1 VDFSF
6 QQEFGALTDALKT
19 LAHDLLSAWL
29 AVQIAEIAL
38 AAALAAAAAKVAQR
52 RIDLT
57 GLMINWPTPM
67 RLFARL
73 LVVNI
78 GTLVFVFVISV
89 MHGVM
94 LSLTWPSRSYLLGVA
109 ASLATAWFV
118 IAMVAGLIRNQFV
131 YRLVAISAWTLAA
144 LSILGLLQPTMAAL
158 DSVAV
163 IVGGLRI
170 SPLLVLK
177 TAILLMLALWAASAA
192 GDFLDKRVRNATELT
207 PSIQVLIGKVTRLLL
222 ITFAILITLS
232 TVGIDLS
239 ALAFFS
245 GAIGVGIGFG
255 LQKIVSNLVSGI
267 ILLAD
272 KSIKPGDII
281 NVGDQFGW
289 VTNMGARYTSVDTR
303 DGREILVPN
312 EDFVTQRVVN
322 WSYSNNRMMLISRF
336 GVSYDSDPHQ
346 VCAVAIGAA
355 AGVARVMADPAPVC
369 YFEAFGESSLD
380 FSLRYW
386 IADPDNGIINVR
398 APVMMALWDA
408 FKREGIDIPFP
419 VRDLRI
425 TQAPPPERPKD
436 RALRRLALRQEVAHA
451 VERLEDVLGRVGIR

>member
-1 VDFSF
+1 MNFINPELGTVS
-6 QQEFGALTDALKT
+6 ESLRS
-19 LAHDLLSAWL
+19 LAHDLFSVWL
-29 AVQIAEIAL
+29 AIQVAEIGIAAGVAS
-38 AAALAAAAAKVAQR
+38 AAATLAQR
-52 RIDLT
+52 RIDVT
-57 GLMINWPTPM
+57 ALMMGWPAPLRQFC
-67 RLFARL
+67 RLVLA
-73 LVVNI
+73 NI
-78 GTLVFVFVISV
+78 GTLVFVLVIAV
-89 MHGVM
+89 FHAAM
-94 LSLTWPSRSYLLGVA
+94 LEITWPSRSYLLGVA
-109 ASLATAWFV
+109 ARLAIAWFV
-118 IAMVAGLIRNQFV
+118 IVLLAGLIRNQFV
-131 YRLVAISAWTLAA
+131 YRMVAIFAWTIAA

-163 IVGGLRI
+163 VLGGLRI
-170 SPLLVLK
+170 SPLLVIK
-177 TAILLMLALWAASAA
+177 TAVLLMLALWAASAA
-192 GDFLDKRVRNATELT
+192 GDFLDKRVRSTAELT

-281 NVGDQFGW
+281 TVGDQFGW

-312 EDFVTQRVVN
+312 EDFVTQHVVN

-336 GVSYDSDPHQ
+336 GVSYDSDPHH
-346 VCAVAIGAA
+346 VCQAAVAAA
-355 AGVARVMADPAPVC
+355 ASVPRVLADPPPVC

-380 FSLRYW
+380 FSVRYW
-386 IADPDNGIINVR
+386 IVDPNEGIINVR

-425 TQAPPPERPKD
+425 TQAPPATPDQPK
-436 RALRRLALRQEVAHA
+436 
-451 VERLEDVLGRVGIR
+451 G

>member
-1 VDFSF
+1 VNFINPELGTVS
-6 QQEFGALTDALKT
+6 ESLRS
-19 LAHDLLSAWL
+19 LAHDLFSVWL
-29 AVQIAEIAL
+29 AIQVAEIGIAAGVAS
-38 AAALAAAAAKVAQR
+38 AAATLAQR
-52 RIDLT
+52 RIDVT
-57 GLMINWPTPM
+57 ALMMGWPAPLRQFC
-67 RLFARL
+67 RLVLA
-73 LVVNI
+73 NI
-78 GTLVFVFVISV
+78 GTLVFVLVIAV
-89 MHGVM
+89 FHAAM
-94 LSLTWPSRSYLLGVA
+94 LEITWPSRSYLLGVA
-109 ASLATAWFV
+109 ARLAIAWFV
-118 IAMVAGLIRNQFV
+118 IVLLAGLIRNQFV
-131 YRLVAISAWTLAA
+131 YRLVAIFAWTIAA

-163 IVGGLRI
+163 VLGGLRI
-170 SPLLVLK
+170 SPLLVIK
-177 TAILLMLALWAASAA
+177 TAVLLMLALWAASAA
-192 GDFLDKRVRNATELT
+192 GDFLDKRVRSTAELT

-267 ILLAD
+267 ILLVD

-281 NVGDQFGW
+281 TVGDQFGW

-312 EDFVTQRVVN
+312 EDFVTQHVIN

-336 GVSYDSDPHQ
+336 GVSYDSDPHH
-346 VCAVAIGAA
+346 VCQAAVAAA
-355 AGVARVMADPAPVC
+355 ASVPRVLADPPPVC

-380 FSLRYW
+380 FSVRYW
-386 IADPDNGIINVR
+386 IADPNEGIINVR

-425 TQAPPPERPKD
+425 TQAPPATPDQPK
-436 RALRRLALRQEVAHA
+436 
-451 VERLEDVLGRVGIR
+451 G

>member
-1 VDFSF
+1 MNFINPELGTVS
-6 QQEFGALTDALKT
+6 ESLRS
-19 LAHDLLSAWL
+19 LAHDLFSVWL
-29 AVQIAEIAL
+29 AIQIAEIGIAAGVAS
-38 AAALAAAAAKVAQR
+38 AAATLAQR
-52 RIDLT
+52 RIDVT
-57 GLMINWPTPM
+57 ALMIGWPAPLRQFC
-67 RLFARL
+67 RLVLA
-73 LVVNI
+73 NI
-78 GTLVFVFVISV
+78 GTLVFVLVIAV
-89 MHGVM
+89 FHAAM
-94 LSLTWPSRSYLLGVA
+94 LEITWPSRSYLLGVA
-109 ASLATAWFV
+109 ARLAIAWFV
-118 IAMVAGLIRNQFV
+118 IVLLAGLIRNQFV
-131 YRLVAISAWTLAA
+131 YRMVAIFAWTIAA

-163 IVGGLRI
+163 VLGGLRI
-170 SPLLVLK
+170 SPLLVIK
-177 TAILLMLALWAASAA
+177 TAVLLMLALWAASAA
-192 GDFLDKRVRNATELT
+192 GDFLDKRVRSTAELT

-281 NVGDQFGW
+281 TVGDQFGW

-312 EDFVTQRVVN
+312 EDFVTQHVVN

-336 GVSYDSDPHQ
+336 GVSYDSDPHH
-346 VCAVAIGAA
+346 VCQAAVAAA
-355 AGVARVMADPAPVC
+355 ASVPRVLADPPPVC

-380 FSLRYW
+380 FSVRYW
-386 IADPDNGIINVR
+386 IADPNEGIINVR

-425 TQAPPPERPKD
+425 TQAPPATPDQPK
-436 RALRRLALRQEVAHA
+436 
-451 VERLEDVLGRVGIR
+451 G

>member
-1 VDFSF
+1 VNFINPELGTVS
-6 QQEFGALTDALKT
+6 ESLRS
-19 LAHDLLSAWL
+19 LAHDLFSVWL
-29 AVQIAEIAL
+29 AIQVAEIGIAAGVAS
-38 AAALAAAAAKVAQR
+38 AAATLAQR
-52 RIDLT
+52 RIDVT
-57 GLMINWPTPM
+57 ALMMGWPAPLRQFC
-67 RLFARL
+67 RLVLA
-73 LVVNI
+73 NI
-78 GTLVFVFVISV
+78 GTLVFVLVIAV
-89 MHGVM
+89 FHAAM
-94 LSLTWPSRSYLLGVA
+94 LEITWPSRSYLLGVA
-109 ASLATAWFV
+109 ARLAIAWFV
-118 IAMVAGLIRNQFV
+118 IVLLAGLIRNQFV
-131 YRLVAISAWTLAA
+131 YRMVAIFAWTIAA

-163 IVGGLRI
+163 VLGGLRI
-170 SPLLVLK
+170 SPLLVIK
-177 TAILLMLALWAASAA
+177 TAVLLMLALWAASAA
-192 GDFLDKRVRNATELT
+192 GDFLDKRVRSTAELT

-281 NVGDQFGW
+281 SVGDQFGW

-312 EDFVTQRVVN
+312 EDFVTQHVVN
-322 WSYSNNRMMLISRF
+322 WSYSNKRMMLISRF
-336 GVSYDSDPHQ
+336 GVSYDSDPHH
-346 VCAVAIGAA
+346 VCQAAVAAA
-355 AGVARVMADPAPVC
+355 ASVPRVLADPPPVC

-380 FSLRYW
+380 FSVRYW
-386 IADPDNGIINVR
+386 IADPNEGIINVR

-425 TQAPPPERPKD
+425 TQAPPATPDQPK
-436 RALRRLALRQEVAHA
+436 
-451 VERLEDVLGRVGIR
+451 G

>member
-1 VDFSF
+1 VNFINPELGTVS
-6 QQEFGALTDALKT
+6 ESLRS
-19 LAHDLLSAWL
+19 LAHDLFSVWL
-29 AVQIAEIAL
+29 AIQVAEIGIAAGVAS
-38 AAALAAAAAKVAQR
+38 AAATLAQR
-52 RIDLT
+52 RIDVT
-57 GLMINWPTPM
+57 ALMMGWPAPLRQFC
-67 RLFARL
+67 RLVLA
-73 LVVNI
+73 NI
-78 GTLVFVFVISV
+78 GTLVFVLVIAV
-89 MHGVM
+89 FHAAM
-94 LSLTWPSRSYLLGVA
+94 LEITWPSRSYLLGVA
-109 ASLATAWFV
+109 ARLAIAWFV
-118 IAMVAGLIRNQFV
+118 IVLLAGLIRNQFV
-131 YRLVAISAWTLAA
+131 YRLVAIFAWTIAA

-163 IVGGLRI
+163 VLGGLRI
-170 SPLLVLK
+170 SPLLVIK
-177 TAILLMLALWAASAA
+177 TAVLLMLALWAASAA
-192 GDFLDKRVRNATELT
+192 GDFLDKRVRSTPELT

-281 NVGDQFGW
+281 TVGDQFGW

-312 EDFVTQRVVN
+312 EDFVTQHVVN

-336 GVSYDSDPHQ
+336 GVSYDSDPHH
-346 VCAVAIGAA
+346 VCQAAVAAA
-355 AGVARVMADPAPVC
+355 ASVPRVLADPPPVC

-380 FSLRYW
+380 FSVRYW
-386 IADPDNGIINVR
+386 IADPNEGIINVR

-425 TQAPPPERPKD
+425 THAPPATPDQPM
-436 RALRRLALRQEVAHA
+436 
-451 VERLEDVLGRVGIR
+451 G

>member
-1 VDFSF
+1 VNFINPELGTVS
-6 QQEFGALTDALKT
+6 ESLRS
-19 LAHDLLSAWL
+19 LAHDLFSVWL
-29 AVQIAEIAL
+29 AIQVAEIGIAAGVAS
-38 AAALAAAAAKVAQR
+38 AAATLAQR
-52 RIDLT
+52 RIDVT
-57 GLMINWPTPM
+57 ALMMGWPAPLRQFC
-67 RLFARL
+67 RLVLA
-73 LVVNI
+73 NI
-78 GTLVFVFVISV
+78 GTLVFVLVIAV
-89 MHGVM
+89 FHAAM
-94 LSLTWPSRSYLLGVA
+94 LEITWPSRSYLLGVA
-109 ASLATAWFV
+109 ARLAIAWFV
-118 IAMVAGLIRNQFV
+118 IVLLAGLIRNQFV
-131 YRLVAISAWTLAA
+131 YRMVAIFAWTIAA

-163 IVGGLRI
+163 VLGGLRI
-170 SPLLVLK
+170 SPLLVIK
-177 TAILLMLALWAASAA
+177 TAVLLMLALWAASAA
-192 GDFLDKRVRNATELT
+192 GDFLDKRVRSTAELT

-281 NVGDQFGW
+281 TVGDQFGW

-312 EDFVTQRVVN
+312 EDFVTQHVVN

-336 GVSYDSDPHQ
+336 GVSYDSDPHH
-346 VCAVAIGAA
+346 VCQAAVAAA
-355 AGVARVMADPAPVC
+355 ASVPRVLADPPPVC

-380 FSLRYW
+380 FSVRYW
-386 IADPDNGIINVR
+386 IADPNEGIINVR

-425 TQAPPPERPKD
+425 TQAPPATPDQPK
-436 RALRRLALRQEVAHA
+436 
-451 VERLEDVLGRVGIR
+451 G

>member
-1 VDFSF
+1 MNFDLRQAFGTAGETVRAAASDLFSI
-6 QQEFGALTDALKT
+6 
-19 LAHDLLSAWL
+19 WL
-29 AVQIAEIAL
+29 AIQVAEIGI
-38 AAALAAAAAKVAQR
+38 AAAIAAGAATVAQR

-57 GLMINWPTPM
+57 ALTMGWPAPL
-67 RLFARL
+67 RLFCRL
-73 LVVNI
+73 LVANI
-78 GTLVFVFVISV
+78 GTLVFVLVIAV
-89 MHGVM
+89 MHGAM
-94 LSLTWPSRSYLLGVA
+94 LSLTWPSRSYLLAVA
-109 ASLATAWFV
+109 SRLAIAWFV
-118 IAMVAGLIRNQFV
+118 IAMLAGLIRNQFV
-131 YRLVAISAWTLAA
+131 YRLVATFAWAIAA
-144 LSILGLLQPTMAAL
+144 LSILGLLAPTMAAL
-158 DSVAV
+158 DAVAV
-163 IVGGLRI
+163 VIGGLRI
-170 SPLLVLK
+170 SPLLVIK
-177 TAILLMLALWAASAA
+177 TAVLLMLALWAAAAA
-192 GDFLDKRVRNATELT
+192 GDFLDKRVRATAELT
-207 PSIQVLIGKVTRLLL
+207 PSIQVLIGKVARLLL

-281 NVGDQFGW
+281 SVGDQFGW

-312 EDFVTQRVVN
+312 EDFVTQHVVN

-336 GVSYDSDPHQ
+336 GVAYDSDPHH
-346 VCAVAIGAA
+346 VRKVAVEAA
-355 AGVARVMADPAPVC
+355 SRVPRVLADPEPVC
-369 YFEAFGESSLD
+369 WFEAFGESSLD

-398 APVMMALWDA
+398 APVMLALWDA

-419 VRDLRI
+419 VRDVRLRLVGSAE
-425 TQAPPPERPKD
+425 TPKD
-436 RALRRLALRQEVAHA
+436 
-451 VERLEDVLGRVGIR
+451 

>member
-1 VDFSF
+1 MNFINPELGTVS
-6 QQEFGALTDALKT
+6 ESLRS
-19 LAHDLLSAWL
+19 LAHDLFSVWL
-29 AVQIAEIAL
+29 AIQVAEIGIAAGVAS
-38 AAALAAAAAKVAQR
+38 AAATLAQR
-52 RIDLT
+52 RIDVT
-57 GLMINWPTPM
+57 ALMMGWPAPLRQFC
-67 RLFARL
+67 RLVLA
-73 LVVNI
+73 NI
-78 GTLVFVFVISV
+78 GTLVFVLVIAV
-89 MHGVM
+89 FHAAM
-94 LSLTWPSRSYLLGVA
+94 LEITWPSRSYLLGVA
-109 ASLATAWFV
+109 ARLAIAWFV
-118 IAMVAGLIRNQFV
+118 IVLLAGLIRNQFV
-131 YRLVAISAWTLAA
+131 YRMVAIFAWTIAA

-163 IVGGLRI
+163 VLGGLRI
-170 SPLLVLK
+170 SPLLVIK
-177 TAILLMLALWAASAA
+177 TAVLLMLALWAASAA
-192 GDFLDKRVRNATELT
+192 GDFLDKRVRSTAELT

-281 NVGDQFGW
+281 TVGDQFGW

-312 EDFVTQRVVN
+312 EDFVTQHVVN

-336 GVSYDSDPHQ
+336 GVSYDSDPHH
-346 VCAVAIGAA
+346 VCQAAVAAA
-355 AGVARVMADPAPVC
+355 ASVPRVLADPPPVC

-380 FSLRYW
+380 FSVRYW
-386 IADPDNGIINVR
+386 IADPNEGIINVR

-425 TQAPPPERPKD
+425 TQAPPATPDQPK
-436 RALRRLALRQEVAHA
+436 
-451 VERLEDVLGRVGIR
+451 G